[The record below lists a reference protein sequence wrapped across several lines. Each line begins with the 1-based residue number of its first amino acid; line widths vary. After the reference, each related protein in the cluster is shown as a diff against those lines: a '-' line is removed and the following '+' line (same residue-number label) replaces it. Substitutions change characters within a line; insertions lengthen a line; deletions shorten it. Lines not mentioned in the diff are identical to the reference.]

1 MHSFFK
7 IVSFEGL
14 LLLLALYQKVKKGW
28 RAFPPFFTSR
38 GSKASGSLL
47 LLLLVIFT
55 WRRRRRRRA
64 LVVDVLR
71 SSTSHLM
78 VPSTTWL
85 RACHFSLSPRVPSR
99 SFHKPKKKVQGSKKK
114 EEMLSYLGHLLSRSC
129 LNPPVFLWYEENKR
143 RSPSSRTRG
152 GRHIFITSS
161 TTTTTMRFLIPK
173 ALVFFIINKG
183 LWSFP

>member
-99 SFHKPKKKVQGSKKK
+99 SFHKPKKKKSSREQKKK
-114 EEMLSYLGHLLSRSC
+114 RNVKLSRTSSV
-129 LNPPVFLWYEENKR
+129 PFVFE
-143 RSPSSRTRG
+143 PSSVFVVRRKQETVAVFSDQRG
-152 GRHIFITSS
+152 EAHLYYVVYDDNDHEILDS
-161 TTTTTMRFLIPK
+161 
-173 ALVFFIINKG
+173 
-183 LWSFP
+183 